1 MILPLEWLGPHF
13 QKLCWILIGTYQ
25 RSPKCF
31 ECSLTSLDHKLKD
44 NINKVSN
51 RIDDSNI
58 ECNSTLFCFYWTAT
72 GYLHQ
77 KDKKKVCS
85 LFKSPSHIVTSI
97 HEYTN
102 SEQYCHC
109 YYSEY
114 GVAIQILTSFS
125 DFRREISDRF

>member
-13 QKLCWILIGTYQ
+13 QKLCWILIGIYQ

-31 ECSLTSLDHKLKD
+31 EYSLTSLDHKLID

-51 RIDDSNI
+51 RVDYSNI
-58 ECNSTLFCFYWTAT
+58 ECNSPLFCFYWTTT

-85 LFKSPSHIVTSI
+85 LFKSPSHIVTCI
-97 HEYTN
+97 HTQTIL
-102 SEQYCHC
+102 SLLLLRIWSS
-109 YYSEY
+109 YSSFDF
-114 GVAIQILTSFS
+114 ILSVSNEF
-125 DFRREISDRF
+125 FW

>member
-97 HEYTN
+97 RIHKQWTIL
-102 SEQYCHC
+102 SLLLLRIWSS
-109 YYSEY
+109 YSNFDF
-114 GVAIQILTSFS
+114 ILRFS
-125 DFRREISDRF
+125 KGNFW